1 MTFKKS
7 FKKTVGILLI
17 LISLLGIFVPIMP
30 FLLFMIAGLAM
41 LGIDRPFDRIKE
53 WYKKL
58 RMNSTPKRKVV
69 IVGAGF
75 GGIRAA
81 LDLAKKK
88 IPNLQITLINDK
100 PHFEYTPA
108 LYRIVTGKSPLEV
121 CIPLREIFKG
131 KNIDLIEDT
140 IVEVDLNQKQLKDIS
155 GSRYSYDYLILA
167 LGSETAYFNISGLK
181 EFSFGFKSITQAL
194 RLKNHLHDLFKES
207 QLLDTDKEEDV
218 LRLHPIVVGGGA
230 SGVEI
235 AAELATYTKQLAK
248 KHLVDPSIV
257 TIDLI
262 EASSRLV
269 PFLPDSVSAK
279 IQNRLQQLEVNIFL
293 NRTVVKEEI
302 ESVYLK
308 DMEMKTKTVIW
319 AAGVKPNHLY
329 SQIQGL
335 SLDQKGK
342 VAVDEFLQAKRQ
354 DNVFVV
360 GDAAATKYAG
370 MAQTAI
376 HDGRFVADVISK
388 KIAGLMSQPY
398 KPKKPFYAMPLGPGW
413 AAVIIG
419 PLVIYGK
426 VGWWLRRL
434 ADLRFFLS
442 ILPPLKAFAA
452 FRSGKT
458 LCESCQIC
466 LPVDRPLG
474 SIDDDL
480 VSSLEKIK
488 RGSTSP

>member
-1 MTFKKS
+1 MNFKKV
-7 FKKTVGILLI
+7 VGILLI
-17 LISLLGIFVPIMP
+17 IAGLLGIFIPIMP

-58 RMNSTPKRKVV
+58 TMNSTPKSKVI

-81 LDLAKKK
+81 LELEKKN

-108 LYRIVTGKSPLEV
+108 LYKIVTGKSPLEV
-121 CIPLREIFKG
+121 CIPLREIFGG

-140 IVEVDLNQKQLKDIS
+140 ITEVNLDQKQLKDIS
-155 GSRYSYDYLILA
+155 GSRYSYDYLVLA
-167 LGSETAYFNISGLK
+167 LGSETEYFNISGLK
-181 EFSFGFKSITQAL
+181 EFSFGFKSIAQAL

-207 QLLDTDKEEDV
+207 QILDTDKEEDV

-235 AAELATYTKQLAK
+235 AAELAIYTRQLAK
-248 KHLVDPSIV
+248 KHLIDPSIV

-269 PFLPDSVSAK
+269 PFLPNSVSAK
-279 IQNRLQQLEVNIFL
+279 IQNRLQQLGVNIFL

-329 SQIQGL
+329 SQIKGL
-335 SLDQKGK
+335 SLDEKGR
-342 VAVDEFLQAKRQ
+342 VEVDEFLQACLRQ
-354 DNVFVV
+354 DYDGQARGQSDVFVI

-376 HDGRFVADVISK
+376 YDGRFVANVISK
-388 KIAGLMSQPY
+388 KIAGLMPQSYQ
-398 KPKKPFYAMPLGPGW
+398 PKKPFYAMPLGSEW
-413 AAVIIG
+413 TAVIMG
-419 PLVIYGK
+419 PLAIYGK

-442 ILPPLKAFAA
+442 ILPPLKAITA
-452 FRSGKT
+452 FRSSKT
-458 LCESCQIC
+458 LCETCQIC
-466 LPVDRPLG
+466 LPVDY
-474 SIDDDL
+474 DK
-480 VSSLEKIK
+480 SLN
-488 RGSTSP
+488 T